1 MLFNEIGLFYTLLL
15 AAFLLGV
22 LTISMNWWRAM
33 QRRKGH
39 SKAPVAQPEEFE
51 YKKWADQQRERLSAT
66 SVLKA
71 TSTHPHNPTA
81 WPVKTLEQQKPFYP
95 NDEELPELI
104 AKWREGAHKMKEYK
118 ISTPTVSPLVLDAVT
133 GVPVEFIGCPNTPET
148 WAAIRARLE
157 EAETYSKSKEYKQ
170 STPSIKPILKDA
182 TIYVPYKA
190 PEESLYIPPS
200 PWVGEAP
207 GPGTTEHQPAQ
218 DQPGNHYENVDY
230 GGSGAFSGSGAGS
243 SYDDSSSSSSD
254 SSSYDSGSSDSSSST
269 D

>member
-1 MLFNEIGLFYTLLL
+1 MIFNEVGLFYTLLL
-15 AAFLLGV
+15 AAFLLGIF
-22 LTISMNWWRAM
+22 TISMNWWRAM

-51 YKKWADQQRERLSAT
+51 YKKWADQQRERLSVKSA
-66 SVLKA
+66 LKA
-71 TSTHPHNPTA
+71 TSTHPHSPTA

-104 AKWREGAHKMKEYK
+104 AKWRGQHPENKIYLKYMNKPNTQANRDALAAELDWERLSRAKHKVMPVNA
-118 ISTPTVSPLVLDAVT
+118 PTV
-133 GVPVEFIGCPNTPET
+133 
-148 WAAIRARLE
+148 
-157 EAETYSKSKEYKQ
+157 
-170 STPSIKPILKDA
+170 KPLKDA

-200 PWVGEAP
+200 PWIGEAP
-207 GPGTTEHQPAQ
+207 GPGTPEDLGPVK
-218 DQPGNHYENVDY
+218 DEPGNVYEDVDY
-230 GGSGAFSGSGAGS
+230 GGSGAFSGGGAGS